1 MADSGWGPSL
11 AAQHQGKT
19 LPLPTSQ
26 MFNIFNKFNKFNK
39 FNNFTTFARCAKCAK
54 CAKFTTRS
62 APV

>member
-19 LPLPTSQ
+19 LSLPASQ
-26 MFNIFNKFNKFNK
+26 MLNTFNKFNKFNK
-39 FNNFTTFARCAKCAK
+39 FTTFARCAK
-54 CAKFTTRS
+54 FTTGS